1 MSPGE
6 GGGKGGQAPLRFDL
20 RACASGS
27 ISVSSSVFSR
37 QRTLPRGAGRAHCVD
52 GEGVGDVEDMPL
64 MTLGEAQAT

>member
-1 MSPGE
+1 MDRP
-6 GGGKGGQAPLRFDL
+6 PLRFDL

-27 ISVSSSVFSR
+27 ISVSSSIFSR

-64 MTLGEAQAT
+64 MTLGEAQAA